1 MTPELKQLQRQTQRE
16 FYKRRKSTKWKK
28 LKRKFK
34 YLKKKTVRKFYSNF
48 VTDLKTTN
56 PSKWYEMA
64 KRIGAVNQKDN
75 NNLQV
80 EVLSGLTDLE
90 SAEQIAHHFAAVS
103 QEYLPVNTSELPAFL
118 PALPP
123 PKLDEIQVYE
133 RLERMK
139 KTKST

>member
-1 MTPELKQLQRQTQRE
+1 MKISSLDKKFITPELRQLQRQTQRE

-64 KRIGAVNQKDN
+64 KKNWRRK
-75 NNLQV
+75 
-80 EVLSGLTDLE
+80 
-90 SAEQIAHHFAAVS
+90 
-103 QEYLPVNTSELPAFL
+103 
-118 PALPP
+118 
-123 PKLDEIQVYE
+123 PKG
-133 RLERMK
+133 
-139 KTKST
+139 